1 MRYGKE
7 FMMKIVRIHAVYKGW
22 PVALVVQTDTGE
34 VLELSLSDL
43 KEFEGT
49 FEEQLWKELVDE
61 YKVFSHSYH

>member
-1 MRYGKE
+1 
-7 FMMKIVRIHAVYKGW
+7 MKIVRIHAVYKGW

-49 FEEQLWKELVDE
+49 FEEQLWKELVNE
-61 YKVFSHSYH
+61 YKVFSHTYH

>member
-1 MRYGKE
+1 
-7 FMMKIVRIHAVYKGW
+7 MKIVRIHAVYKGW

-49 FEEQLWKELVDE
+49 FEERLWKELVDE
-61 YKVFSHSYH
+61 YKVFSHTYH

>member
-1 MRYGKE
+1 
-7 FMMKIVRIHAVYKGW
+7 MKIVRIHAVYKGW

>member
-1 MRYGKE
+1 
-7 FMMKIVRIHAVYKGW
+7 MMKIVRIHAVYKGW

-49 FEEQLWKELVDE
+49 FEEQLWKELVDD
-61 YKVFSHSYH
+61 YKIFSHSYH

>member
-1 MRYGKE
+1 
-7 FMMKIVRIHAVYKGW
+7 MKIVRIHAVYKGW

-61 YKVFSHSYH
+61 YKVFSHTYH

>member
-1 MRYGKE
+1 
-7 FMMKIVRIHAVYKGW
+7 MKIVQIHAVYKGW

>member
-1 MRYGKE
+1 
-7 FMMKIVRIHAVYKGW
+7 MKIVQIHAVYKGW
-22 PVALVVQTDTGE
+22 PVTLVVQTDTGE

>member
-1 MRYGKE
+1 
-7 FMMKIVRIHAVYKGW
+7 MMKIVQIHAVYKGW

-34 VLELSLSDL
+34 VLELSLSEL

-49 FEEQLWKELVDE
+49 FAEQLWKELVND